1 MSEPSQYLVVAAE
14 MVVFPCTCI
23 HYRERPTNNPCPR
36 CSLVFEISQILENT
50 DMLMSIALN
59 LYEAV
64 QKKDLEKFKV
74 IMETIN
80 TAIDSLE

>member
-1 MSEPSQYLVVAAE
+1 MW
-14 MVVFPCTCI
+14 
-23 HYRERPTNNPCPR
+23 
-36 CSLVFEISQILENT
+36 
-50 DMLMSIALN
+50 MSIALN